1 MKGKPYHSLAREVKN
16 KVKASVSYVSD
27 FEQHLV
33 EIARHKD
40 CDGVI
45 CGHIHHPE
53 VRNVE
58 GILYLNAGDWIE
70 SLSALT
76 EDFDGNWTIHG
87 TETDKT

>member
-1 MKGKPYHSLAREVKN
+1 M
-16 KVKASVSYVSD
+16 
-27 FEQHLV
+27 V
-33 EIARHKD
+33 EIARRRE

-53 VRNVE
+53 VRNIE

-76 EDFDGNWTIHG
+76 EDFDGNWNIFRV
-87 TETDKT
+87 EEE